1 MAEVFSQILDI
12 TDLEIFIFSI
22 KVFFIKSL
30 LAKEVKTKT
39 LFDSTVLKNIDSL
52 SLKYDIFSRSKPYQ
66 TRVNSVLIS
75 LEFFN
80 NLNKNKYE
88 NNNKSIIYFDKLKE
102 EFVNLTKKGLEVNS
116 IFLLILNESI
126 NQGITSDAGSNYESR
141 VLTHLVKI
149 GIDQNQIKKTHDEI
163 DKSTEYDFFFTF
175 KNKRFGIS
183 AKRTLRE
190 RYKQF
195 LTSAIQKNINYMIQI
210 TLGIDLT
217 EQKIKNITQNGV
229 YLVISDEAYNSLKFL
244 QNYPKVIKSSN
255 FSMKL
260 LEKLG

>member
-102 EFVNLTKKGLEVNS
+102 EFVTLTKKGLEVNS

-141 VLTHLVKI
+141 VLTHLVK
-149 GIDQNQIKKTHDEI
+149 
-163 DKSTEYDFFFTF
+163 
-175 KNKRFGIS
+175 
-183 AKRTLRE
+183 
-190 RYKQF
+190 
-195 LTSAIQKNINYMIQI
+195 
-210 TLGIDLT
+210 
-217 EQKIKNITQNGV
+217 
-229 YLVISDEAYNSLKFL
+229 
-244 QNYPKVIKSSN
+244 
-255 FSMKL
+255 
-260 LEKLG
+260 